1 MTEGPWGCLHCEPRA
16 GRPDT
21 QQQPPQC
28 GNTAQEPLLREVPP
42 QGLKSGK
49 AGVFRLGVLSVNE
62 PRACDLD
69 GWAAVLPLEP
79 PTACEKWG
87 WLELVI
93 PFHSLE
99 RIGDREEGQDRTVSR
114 FAAPDPEVLRGTLAS
129 AGYVVGQ
136 EPGSTASPT
145 GGVCQPTLGEAQCRP
160 APPGHPTP
168 SHSPWKVGTAGPA
181 FIEAAVT
188 RSLPCHSRRLPSVL
202 AGLRPGTA
210 ALRKPQRQGEDSL
223 LHS

>member
-1 MTEGPWGCLHCEPRA
+1 M
-16 GRPDT
+16 
-21 QQQPPQC
+21 
-28 GNTAQEPLLREVPP
+28 PP

-99 RIGDREEGQDRTVSR
+99 QIGDREEGQDRTVSR
-114 FAAPDPEVLRGTLAS
+114 FAAPDPEVLRGTLPLLAMWWGRSQALQPAPLGECASPLWGRPS
-129 AGYVVGQ
+129 AGQPHLGTPHPHTH
-136 EPGSTASPT
+136 PGRW
-145 GGVCQPTLGEAQCRP
+145 AQR
-160 APPGHPTP
+160 
-168 SHSPWKVGTAGPA
+168 
-181 FIEAAVT
+181 
-188 RSLPCHSRRLPSVL
+188 VL
-202 AGLRPGTA
+202 L
-210 ALRKPQRQGEDSL
+210 S
-223 LHS
+223 